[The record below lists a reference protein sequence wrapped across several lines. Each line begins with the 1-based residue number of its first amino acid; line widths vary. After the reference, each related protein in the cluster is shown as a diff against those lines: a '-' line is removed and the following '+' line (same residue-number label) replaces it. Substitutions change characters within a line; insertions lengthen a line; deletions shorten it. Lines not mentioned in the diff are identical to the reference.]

1 MPALKRFAPRINAG
15 ATTTNLDKPEA
26 RNPAAA
32 FSALLSIIA
41 SMKLKR
47 AVLLLLCGLVA
58 GCGSRESQSAPKWT
72 LTRDSEAVVPDAKLR
87 SQIFKALDA
96 AEKVHTDTFISH
108 FQVRAATVVEVNGK
122 EEVVLGGNTEYGRPE
137 GIHGETSLLNHVM
150 VLYGSEATHHAVRF
164 VAFYG
169 QTCGGTGS
177 CGDCRDYQIAT
188 TDYEHLLV
196 ACGQASDHTVRVHR
210 FMDQLVCERDFPVVD
225 AAKLPLNPKQ
235 LTTLVK
241 SAEDARSAGIT
252 LFTPGHNTGAAGL
265 SWSGKTYRAA
275 GADDAAF
282 HYRYPI
288 GGLLQQ
294 AATESD
300 YLMRAIVVAGEPG
313 QWPAVSY
320 RDRQYGYEVST
331 FNHAEGK
338 PPILLIL
345 TDGQGKYKVTTFES
359 ALPYAFSTAAFMPD
373 ALSAFLKSHPNAKP

>member
-1 MPALKRFAPRINAG
+1 V
-15 ATTTNLDKPEA
+15 
-26 RNPAAA
+26 
-32 FSALLSIIA
+32 
-41 SMKLKR
+41 KLGGIG
-47 AVLLLLCGLVA
+47 LLLLFGVIA
-58 GCGSRESQSAPKWT
+58 GCAFWQPASSSEWT
-72 LTRDSEAVVPDAKLR
+72 LTKESEAVVPDAELR
-87 SQIFKALDA
+87 NQIFKALDA
-96 AEKVHTDTFISH
+96 AEKVHTDPFISH
-108 FQVRAATVVEVNGK
+108 FQVRAATVLKVNGK
-122 EEVVLGGNTEYGRPE
+122 EEVVLGGNSEYGRPQ
-137 GIHGETSLLNHVM
+137 GIHGETSLLNHVT
-150 VLYGSEATHHAVRF
+150 VQFGPEVTRHAVRF

-196 ACGQASDHTVRVHR
+196 ACGQASDHTVRVRR
-210 FMDQLVCERDFPVVD
+210 FMDQVVCERDFPVVD
-225 AAKLPLNPKQ
+225 AAKVPLSAGE
-235 LTTLVK
+235 LATLVRL
-241 SAEDARSAGIT
+241 AEGARTAGIT
-252 LFTPGHNTGAAGL
+252 LFTPGHDTAAAGL

-338 PPILLIL
+338 PPITLIL

-373 ALSAFLKSHPNAKP
+373 ALNAFLKSHPNAKP

>member
-1 MPALKRFAPRINAG
+1 MRGLPPIWISLKHSPDYG
-15 ATTTNLDKPEA
+15 
-26 RNPAAA
+26 RNP
-32 FSALLSIIA
+32 LLAIIA
-41 SMKLKR
+41 SMQSKLEG

-58 GCGSRESQSAPKWT
+58 GCGSRESQSTPNWT
-72 LTRDSEAVVPDAKLR
+72 LTRESEAVVPDAKLR

-108 FQVRAATVVEVNGK
+108 FQVRAATVLEVNGK

-150 VLYGSEATHHAVRF
+150 VLYGSEATHHDVRF

-225 AAKLPLNPKQ
+225 AAKLPLSAKQ

-345 TDGQGKYKVTTFES
+345 TDGQGRYKVTTFES

>member
-1 MPALKRFAPRINAG
+1 VKLAG
-15 ATTTNLDKPEA
+15 AG
-26 RNPAAA
+26 
-32 FSALLSIIA
+32 I
-41 SMKLKR
+41 
-47 AVLLLLCGLVA
+47 VLLVVAVA
-58 GCGSRESQSAPKWT
+58 GCAYWQPAGSSKWT
-72 LTRDSEAVVPDAKLR
+72 LTKESEGVVPDAGLR
-87 SQIFKALDA
+87 KQIFEALDA
-96 AEKVHTDTFISH
+96 AEKGHTDPPISH
-108 FQVRAATVVEVNGK
+108 FQVRAATVFQVNGK
-122 EEVVLGGNTEYGRPE
+122 EEVVLGGNSEYGRPE
-137 GIHGETSLLNHVM
+137 GIHGETSLLNHVT
-150 VLYGSEATHHAVRF
+150 VQFGPDVTRHAVRF

-169 QTCGGTGS
+169 ETCGGTGS

-210 FMDQLVCERDFPVVD
+210 FMDQLVCERDFPLVD
-225 AAKLPLNPKQ
+225 AQKIPLSAGE
-235 LTTLVK
+235 LATLVK
-241 SAEDARSAGIT
+241 LAEEARTAGIT
-252 LFTPGHNTGAAGL
+252 LFTAGHNTAAAGL

-294 AATESD
+294 AATERD
-300 YLMRAIVVAGEPG
+300 YLMRAIVVAGESG

-338 PPILLIL
+338 PPITLIL

>member
-1 MPALKRFAPRINAG
+1 MKLAG
-15 ATTTNLDKPEA
+15 I
-26 RNPAAA
+26 
-32 FSALLSIIA
+32 ALL
-41 SMKLKR
+41 LFF
-47 AVLLLLCGLVA
+47 GLAA
-58 GCGSRESQSAPKWT
+58 GWAFWQPPSGPKWT
-72 LTRDSEAVVPDAKLR
+72 LTKESEAIVPDTELR
-87 SQIFKALDA
+87 NQIFKALDA
-96 AEKVHTDTFISH
+96 AEKAHTDPPISH
-108 FQVRAATVVEVNGK
+108 FQVRVATVVKVNGK
-122 EEVVLGGNTEYGRPE
+122 EEVVLGGNSEYGRPE
-137 GIHGETSLLNHVM
+137 GIHGETSLLNHVT
-150 VLYGSEATHHAVRF
+150 VQFGPEVTRHAVRF

-169 QTCGGTGS
+169 QSCSGVAS

-196 ACGQASDHTVRVHR
+196 ACGQASDHTVRVSR
-210 FMDQLVCERDFPVVD
+210 FMDQVVCERNFPVVD
-225 AAKLPLNPKQ
+225 AAKIPLSAEE
-235 LTTLVK
+235 LSRLVK
-241 SAEDARSAGIT
+241 LAEQARIAGIN
-252 LFTPGHNTGAAGL
+252 LFTPGHNTAAAGL

-294 AATESD
+294 AATERD
-300 YLMRAIVVAGEPG
+300 YLMRAIVVAGAPG

-338 PPILLIL
+338 PPIVLIL

>member
-1 MPALKRFAPRINAG
+1 LKPYGVVF
-15 ATTTNLDKPEA
+15 
-26 RNPAAA
+26 
-32 FSALLSIIA
+32 
-41 SMKLKR
+41 
-47 AVLLLLCGLVA
+47 LLLCGVA
-58 GCGSRESQSAPKWT
+58 TGCGTRAPQSASRWT
-72 LTRDSEAVVPDAKLR
+72 LTSESEAVVPDAKLR

-108 FQVRAATVVEVNGK
+108 FQVRAATVLEVNGK

-150 VLYGSEATHHAVRF
+150 VLYGSDATHHAVRF

-169 QTCGGTGS
+169 QTCAGLGS

-196 ACGQASDHTVRVHR
+196 ACGQASDHTVRVRR

-225 AAKLPLNPKQ
+225 AAKLPLSTKE
-235 LTTLVK
+235 LDALVK
-241 SAEDARSAGIT
+241 SAEGARNAGIT

-338 PPILLIL
+338 PPIQLIL
-345 TDGQGKYKVTTFES
+345 TDGRGKYKVTTFES
-359 ALPYAFSTAAFMPD
+359 ALPYAFSTAVFMPD

>member
-1 MPALKRFAPRINAG
+1 VKLTGAG
-15 ATTTNLDKPEA
+15 
-26 RNPAAA
+26 
-32 FSALLSIIA
+32 I
-41 SMKLKR
+41 
-47 AVLLLLCGLVA
+47 VLLVVSVA
-58 GCGSRESQSAPKWT
+58 GCAHWQPAGSSKWT
-72 LTRDSEAVVPDAKLR
+72 LTKESEAVVPDAELR
-87 SQIFKALDA
+87 KQIFEALDA
-96 AEKVHTDTFISH
+96 AEKGHTDPPISH
-108 FQVRAATVVEVNGK
+108 FQVRAATAFQVNGK
-122 EEVVLGGNTEYGRPE
+122 EQVVLGGNSEYGRPE
-137 GIHGETSLLNHVM
+137 GIHGETSLLNHVT
-150 VLYGSEATHHAVRF
+150 VQFGPDVTRHTVRF

-169 QTCGGTGS
+169 ETCGGTGS

-210 FMDQLVCERDFPVVD
+210 FMDQLVCERDFPLVD
-225 AAKLPLNPKQ
+225 AQKIPLSAGE
-235 LTTLVK
+235 LATLVK
-241 SAEDARSAGIT
+241 SAEEARSAGVT
-252 LFTPGHNTGAAGL
+252 LFTPGHNTAAAGL

-294 AATESD
+294 AATERD
-300 YLMRAIVVAGEPG
+300 YLMRAIVVAGEAG

-338 PPILLIL
+338 PPITLIL